1 MIDGNCPVT
10 GHEAKQL
17 RLLGPLP
24 AADAGAYRLGHQNRL
39 TPRRYGSLHAAIAI
53 SRRPASADG
62 RESATF
68 AVSRSHTSA
77 DGTAPEC
84 AAASLRGS
92 DG

>member
-1 MIDGNCPVT
+1 MVDGDRPVT

-39 TPRRYGSLHAAIAI
+39 TRAGAARFTPRLPSQDV
-53 SRRPASADG
+53 SRALTD

-68 AVSRSHTSA
+68 AVSRPHTSA
-77 DGTAPEC
+77 DGTATNHVCHLKTAHE
-84 AAASLRGS
+84 
-92 DG
+92 